1 MVVIGCGQ
9 VMVVTSDD
17 LSPVISDMVLADSS
31 RMRLSIL
38 LVRQMLVSE
47 GFRFAMT
54 DRTRLREGYLP
65 TQVISSTASRTYVS
79 YVNSSWCRSE
89 HRRAR
94 YCWRRSAQSC
104 GQIMRNLSGLRCN
117 RAASWTSDAGAS
129 SNAFLSSS
137 SV

>member
-38 LVRQMLVSE
+38 LVRQMLSAKV
-47 GFRFAMT
+47 RFAMT

-65 TQVISSTASRTYVS
+65 TQVISSTASR
-79 YVNSSWCRSE
+79 R
-89 HRRAR
+89 
-94 YCWRRSAQSC
+94 
-104 GQIMRNLSGLRCN
+104 
-117 RAASWTSDAGAS
+117 TSRT
-129 SNAFLSSS
+129 
-137 SV
+137 